1 MRPSPLVSCRLCV
14 FAFATASRTITAALP
29 LATVPYRTWEYQH
42 PALLRVPD
50 KGFVLSCTC
59 REYDRMSAYE
69 LFQSSGVSK
78 RLYDTFLSP
87 MLLVTLFAPPTQLSA
102 AAALGE

>member
-1 MRPSPLVSCRLCV
+1 
-14 FAFATASRTITAALP
+14 
-29 LATVPYRTWEYQH
+29 
-42 PALLRVPD
+42 
-50 KGFVLSCTC
+50 
-59 REYDRMSAYE
+59 MSAYE